1 MKTVLDIENL
11 TVHYGHSV
19 AVSGVSLTVGEGE
32 LVTLVGANG
41 AGKTTILR
49 TVMGLHRPTQGSIRY
64 QGRDVAGLRPWVR
77 SRMGVVMIPEG
88 RRIFPELTVLENLR
102 IGAYAR
108 TDRDGVAA
116 DLEKAYAMFPILRER
131 AGQIGR
137 TLSGGQQQMLAIARA
152 LVARPKL
159 LLVDEISLGLAPIL
173 VDEVFRAVETLHREG
188 VTIFLV
194 EQNAR
199 KALEIADR
207 GYVLSSGRLVLE
219 GTAAELRANPEV
231 KKSYLG
237 G

>member
-1 MKTVLDIENL
+1 MLEIENL
-11 TVHYGHSV
+11 TVKYGHST
-19 AVSGVSLTVGEGE
+19 AVTRVSVRVEQGE

-49 TVMGLHRPTQGSIRY
+49 TIMGLHRPAQGQVRY
-64 QGRDVAGLRPWVR
+64 RGQDLHGVHPWTR
-77 SRMGVVMIPEG
+77 ARMGIVMIPEG
-88 RRIFPELTVLENLR
+88 RRIFPGLTVLENLKM
-102 IGAYAR
+102 GAYAR
-108 TDRDGVAA
+108 A
-116 DLEKAYAMFPILRER
+116 DQAGAEEAFEQAYAMFPILRER
-131 AGQIGR
+131 SSQVGR

-152 LVARPKL
+152 LVASPAL
-159 LLVDEISLGLAPIL
+159 LLVDEMSLGLAPIL
-173 VDEVFRAVETLHREG
+173 VDEVFRAMEELHRRG

-207 GYVLSSGRLVLE
+207 GYVLSSGRIVLE